1 MAVIKFP
8 GRRAGPSPTP
18 PVDALISELTA
29 VEIELARARLAQIKS
44 ETRQANAF
52 WFWYC
57 LKRVLFWGFVL
68 WLIMSIAHAG
78 EPGRDMTC
86 RGLFEIN
93 HRSLGGHDRDLLTIG
108 DPERT
113 LCYIQDPAAVETV
126 IATCQ
131 DKQPCRI
138 RARVVKRDTPNGMP
152 QTYNVLKVYS
162 AIKDK

>member
-1 MAVIKFP
+1 MSNLIRFP
-8 GRRAGPSPTP
+8 GRRSTP
-18 PVDALISELTA
+18 PPTVDALTAELATA
-29 VEIELARARLAQIKS
+29 EIELARARLVQIRS

-52 WFWYC
+52 WWYC

-68 WLIMSIAHAG
+68 WVIMSVAHAD

-86 RGLFEIN
+86 RGSFDIF
-93 HRSLGGHDRDLLTIG
+93 HRSLGGYDRDLLMIG
-108 DPERT
+108 D
-113 LCYIQDPAAVETV
+113 LCYIQDPVAVETV

-152 QTYNVLKVYS
+152 QTYNVLKIYS
-162 AIKDK
+162 ATKDK